1 MAGCDAGI
9 LKSVLRNAR
18 DFRRAVSRRTRRN
31 GGLSE
36 ERIVRAAL
44 AIINRSGT
52 EALTMRA
59 LADELGV
66 SPMAAYYYVESKDD
80 LLRLVGDSLLAQ
92 VEVPPEDGGTWDERL
107 RKLLHDQRN
116 ALKRHPGLREAIIGR
131 LDLEERR
138 RLEDAEFDLLLEA
151 GLEPVQAV
159 MAFRTLQDWCLG
171 NALVE
176 SKLRD
181 PKERRPPEKHSK
193 VQRATLDRRLM
204 PRLSADDYFELEL
217 DNVVSGVR
225 ATLEASRRSPKSRRR
240 QG

>member
-1 MAGCDAGI
+1 
-9 LKSVLRNAR
+9 V
-18 DFRRAVSRRTRRN
+18 RRRSRRN
-31 GGLSE
+31 VGLSE
-36 ERIVRAAL
+36 GRIVSAAL
-44 AIINRSGT
+44 EIINRDGT
-52 EALTMRA
+52 DALTMRA

-80 LLRLVGDSLLAQ
+80 LLRLLGNSLLAQ
-92 VEVPPEDGGTWDERL
+92 VKVPPEDSGTWDERL
-107 RKLLHDQRN
+107 RRLLDDQRN
-116 ALKRHPGLREAIIGR
+116 ALKKHRGLREAIIGR

-151 GLEPVQAV
+151 GLEPFQAV

-217 DNVVSGVR
+217 DNVISGLR
-225 ATLEASRRSPKSRRR
+225 ATLGASRRPAKARRR
-240 QG
+240 

>member
-1 MAGCDAGI
+1 MG
-9 LKSVLRNAR
+9 
-18 DFRRAVSRRTRRN
+18 RRTKRD

-36 ERIVRAAL
+36 ERIVKVAL
-44 AIINRSGT
+44 AIINRSG
-52 EALTMRA
+52 ADGLTMRA

-66 SPMAAYYYVESKDD
+66 SPMAAYHYVENKDD
-80 LLRLVGDSLLAQ
+80 LLRLVGNSMLAQ
-92 VEVPPEDGGTWDERL
+92 VQAPSKREGTWDERL
-107 RKLLHDQRN
+107 RRLLHDQRN

-151 GLEPVQAV
+151 GFEPLQAV

-193 VQRATLDRRLM
+193 VQRTTLDRRLM
-204 PRLSADDYFELEL
+204 PRLSADDYFEREL
-217 DNVVSGVR
+217 DNVISGLQ
-225 ATLEASRRSPKSRRR
+225 ATLEADQRPAKARRR
-240 QG
+240 HG

>member
-1 MAGCDAGI
+1 MAGCNAGI
-9 LKSVLRNAR
+9 LRSVLRNAR
-18 DFRRAVSRRTRRN
+18 DFRRAVNRRIRRN
-31 GGLSE
+31 GGLSA
-36 ERIVRAAL
+36 ERIVKAAL
-44 AIINRSGT
+44 AIINRRGT
-52 EALTMRA
+52 DALTMRA

-66 SPMAAYYYVESKDD
+66 SPMAAYYYVEGKDD

-92 VEVPPEDGGTWDERL
+92 VEVPPQKAGSWDERL
-107 RKLLHDQRN
+107 RKLLHDQRD

-151 GLEPVQAV
+151 GLEPLQAV

-204 PRLSADDYFELEL
+204 PRLTADDYFQLEL
-217 DNVVSGVR
+217 DNVISGVR
-225 ATLEASRRSPKSRRR
+225 ATLQARRPAKARRR

>member
-1 MAGCDAGI
+1 MNRRR
-9 LKSVLRNAR
+9 KR
-18 DFRRAVSRRTRRN
+18 D

-36 ERIVRAAL
+36 ERIVKAAL

-52 EALTMRA
+52 DALTMRA

-92 VEVPPEDGGTWDERL
+92 VKVPKEGAGTWDERL
-107 RKLLHDQRN
+107 RKLLRDQRN

-151 GLEPVQAV
+151 GFEPLPAV

-193 VQRATLDRRLM
+193 VQRATLDRRLI
-204 PRLSADDYFELEL
+204 PRLTADDYFDLEL
-217 DNVVSGVR
+217 DNVISGLQAV
-225 ATLEASRRSPKSRRR
+225 LETERRPAKARRR